1 MFAKS
6 GGNRAIVSAMRLLLA
21 LLAACADAP
30 VPITVVTTPSSEA
43 ALRDFVSLT
52 PYPALRVGPASDDGF
67 RIEVVDD
74 EVCAEC
80 YVLEAAG
87 ERAWRVRA
95 GDVLGAQY
103 GVAHALENLGFR
115 FRAPDA
121 TYVPPELAFEG
132 AGSLGV
138 LHAPEVKGQRGLQLH
153 TLHPIEA
160 HFAMWQPG
168 DEAAARRIFDWIVK
182 NRGNHVQWPA
192 LDDIMEPA
200 RHAAWKEK
208 TQRLLAH
215 AHTRGLTVGLGI
227 QIFGSGNMQQA
238 FDLSDGED
246 FESELAQR
254 LPLVTQDLAF
264 DAYVLAFGEFFGEDA
279 DRFIAAVNATT
290 AAIHAARPL
299 AAVHASIHVGAD
311 QRVQYRGEDLPYYFL
326 VKHADPTIVSNVH
339 TVMFYNLFEDAG
351 GAYGHSDFAEHRAY
365 LLEQQQAGRKPT
377 YYPESAYWI
386 AFDNSVPLFLPVYV
400 RSRWLDLDGLP
411 ALDGHLI
418 FSSGWEWGYWL
429 TDYVSLRAS
438 YALPPSYKAAIAHAY
453 GNDLAPAVELVTE
466 LADLQARRSIDER
479 LAPYQAGRDALI
491 DLGDQ
496 LGIHSQPDRTTFE
509 DIANGAAFDLLPAL
523 AAYADELTALAR
535 RARKLSLPSSRWSRE
550 LVDGFE
556 VTAARARFIHAAYA
570 AQLTGAPRTA
580 LDDALEDGQA
590 AVDRRHRDFHY
601 QGPADNLIGRPA
613 NATIYAYGY
622 LHQPNTL
629 CYWVRERA
637 QLAAILDGA
646 TAPIPHCWL

>member
-1 MFAKS
+1 
-6 GGNRAIVSAMRLLLA
+6 MRVLLA
-21 LLAACADAP
+21 CALLTACADSPTP
-30 VPITVVTTPSSEA
+30 VTIVTTPASDA
-43 ALRDFVSLT
+43 ALREFVSLT
-52 PYPALRVGPASDDGF
+52 PYSALRVGAATGDGF
-67 RIEVVDD
+67 TIEVVDD
-74 EVCAEC
+74 ELCHEC
-80 YVLEAAG
+80 YLLEAHG
-87 ERAWRVRA
+87 DHAWRVRA

-121 TYVPPELAFEG
+121 TYVPSALAFEG
-132 AGSLGV
+132 AASLGV
-138 LHAPEVKGQRGLQLH
+138 VHAPAVKGQRGLQLH

-160 HFAMWQPG
+160 HFALWQPG
-168 DEAAARRIFDWIVK
+168 DEAAAARIFDWIVK

-192 LDDIMEPA
+192 LDDIMDPA
-200 RHAAWKEK
+200 RHAAWQEL
-208 TQRLLAH
+208 TQRLLAR
-215 AHTRGLTVGLGI
+215 AHGRGLTVGLGI
-227 QIFGSGNMQQA
+227 QIFGSGNMQHA
-238 FDLSDGED
+238 FDLSDGQD
-246 FESELAQR
+246 FEAELAQR
-254 LPLVTQDLAF
+254 LPLVTTELPF
-264 DAYVLAFGEFFGEDA
+264 DAYILAFGEFLGEDA
-279 DRFIAAVNATT
+279 DRFIAAVNTTT
-290 AAIHAARPL
+290 AAIHAARPG

-326 VKHADPTIVSNVH
+326 VKYADPTIVSNVH

-351 GAYGHSDFAEHRAY
+351 GAYGHGDFAEHRAY

-438 YALPPSYKAAIAHAY
+438 FELPPSYRDAIADAY
-453 GNDLAPAVELVTE
+453 GKDLAPAVDLVTE

-479 LAPYQAGRDALI
+479 LAPYLAGRDALI

-509 DIANGAAFDLLPAL
+509 DIANGQAFELLPSL
-523 AAYADELTALAR
+523 AAYADELTALAQ
-535 RARKLSLPSSRWSRE
+535 RARGLSLPSSRWARE

-570 AQLTGAPRTA
+570 AQLTGAPRAA
-580 LDDALEDGQA
+580 LDAAFDDGQA
-590 AVDRRHRDFHY
+590 AVRRRHRDLHY
-601 QGPADNLIGRPA
+601 AGPADNLIGRPA
-613 NATIYAYGY
+613 NATIYGYGY
-622 LHQPNTL
+622 LHQPDTL
-629 CYWVRERA
+629 CYWERERA